1 MRSPLL
7 GRAAHSL
14 LKKLEHGEELTYE
27 KGAGYWLD
35 YEHVSSRAAMQLL
48 RLCLIRLDYGE
59 EDGYCVYIISDDGR
73 KLLADPN
80 YMPTIVQHLK
90 ARAS

>member
-27 KGAGYWLD
+27 KGSGYWLE
-35 YEHVSSRAAMQLL
+35 YERVSSRAAMQLL
-48 RLCLIRLDYGE
+48 RLCLVRCDYGDE
-59 EDGYCVYIISDDGR
+59 GDYCMYVISDEGQ